1 MKIGKVK
8 NELIVL
14 LILFVAIGALFLY
27 NKIDVFISGEGDG
40 YFHAMGGYF
49 VYDFARWW
57 MGSPTFSF
65 QMMKSFVI
73 DYQTHY
79 KFLGSLTHWQ
89 PFQSLFV
96 GFLAFFSG
104 KYPFTNYMATALE
117 TLAAMFY
124 GYRIFGLIYGE
135 KKKLFLFLVPVF
147 IAFSPIVF
155 DYGASLAI
163 EPAVLLFS
171 TMTVFYFIRYI
182 KAGRT
187 GDLYFTAASFGLGM
201 LTKASFIIVL
211 PILLLSLFLER
222 KHRILFGKYKE
233 LAISVVIFLLVISP
247 WLILESIFT
256 MNGISD
262 LGGRIAVLGIY
273 SSLGSGINAILANI
287 GMTIWVT
294 GMSILL
300 VFLVYKLL
308 KSKRLLGEAT
318 LLIFAIVW
326 AAFYNITGTVGT
338 IATIQPRLFLP
349 VVPFAVILSVR
360 GIQLFFE
367 QQKRFQRYLIPAVGF
382 ILFVSILTCYNY
394 TAQVK
399 IEWAS
404 TDILA
409 PAIYI
414 SDNIQSPTTVMSTF
428 SRMQAVAFLVLEEKN
443 VSVVEAPYKYS
454 GGEEELKIMLDS
466 KDYVRRPNITGW
478 EKFNLTHPPVG
489 WVIIHEKFDGL
500 EPDYKLKDIIDKRDD
515 FELVQTM
522 EGKWTGNRVFI
533 YKRKPSFYANSA
545 IS

>member
-1 MKIGKVK
+1 MKFGNVK
-8 NELIVL
+8 NELILL
-14 LILFVAIGALFLY
+14 LILFIAIGALFLY
-27 NKIDVFISGEGDG
+27 NKMGIFISGEGDG

-65 QMMKSFVI
+65 EMIKSFVI
-73 DYQTHY
+73 DYQVHY

-104 KYPFTNYMATALE
+104 KYPFTNYIATALE

-124 GYRIFGLIYGE
+124 GYRIYGLMYGE

-155 DYGASLAI
+155 DYGASLTI
-163 EPAVLLFS
+163 EPALLLFS
-171 TMTVFYFIRYI
+171 TMTAFYFIRYI
-182 KAGRT
+182 KT
-187 GDLYFTAASFGLGM
+187 GKPNDLYFTAASFGLGM

-222 KHRILFGKYKE
+222 KHKILFGKYKE
-233 LAISVVIFLLVISP
+233 LAISLVIFLITISP
-247 WLILESIFT
+247 WLILETIFT

-262 LGGRIAVLGIY
+262 VGGRISVIGEYAHLDAGLYVR
-273 SSLGSGINAILANI
+273 LANI
-287 GMTIWVT
+287 GMTIWTT

-300 VFLVYKLL
+300 VFVLYKFL
-308 KSKRLLGEAT
+308 KSKRLTGELT
-318 LLIFAIVW
+318 ILMFAIIW
-326 AAFYNITGTVGT
+326 AAFYNITGTT
-338 IATIQPRLFLP
+338 PEIQPRLFLP
-349 VVPFAVILSVR
+349 VVPFAVILSIR

-367 QQKRFQRYLIPAVGF
+367 QQKRFQKYLIPVVGF

-394 TAQVK
+394 TTQVK
-399 IEWAS
+399 IDWAS

-414 SDNIQSPTTVMSTF
+414 SDNTQSPTTVMSTF
-428 SRMQAVAFLVLEEKN
+428 SRMQAVAFLILEEKN

-454 GGEEELKIMLDS
+454 GGKEELKIMLDS
-466 KDYVRRPNITGW
+466 QDYVRRPNITGW
-478 EKFNLTHPPVG
+478 ERFNLTHPPIE
-489 WVIIHEKFDGL
+489 WVIIHEKFDGM
-500 EPDYKLKDIIDKRDD
+500 EPDYKLKEIIDERDD
-515 FELVQTM
+515 FELIRIM
-522 EGKWTGNRVFI
+522 EGKWVGNRVFI
-533 YKRKPSFYANSA
+533 YKRNSSFFDNSA